1 MITKQLIERIFSA
14 ANLLRWNDHIR
25 PFDFFEIDK
34 QSHKMII
41 AYIIAKFDEEEGK
54 YIDWL
59 KLIEGGIFEFFHR
72 TMLTDLKPEV
82 YHEIMSKKKKEL
94 NKWILK
100 NLNDDI
106 IKLGKDFTDRFEQY
120 LFDEEYAKYEKR
132 ILAASHEFSTR
143 WEFGLIYP
151 WNKMLYGIYTT
162 NETVD
167 NCISKYQDF
176 VGVQNLIMN
185 KKYYGFLDLCGQ
197 LRFQQ
202 RWAQSFRQPKTTVLG
217 HMFVVAI
224 FSYLYSL
231 DMKVCK
237 KRAYNNF
244 FSSLFH
250 DLPEILTKDI
260 VSPVKS
266 SVKGLENII
275 KEFEKK
281 QIENRILPL
290 IPQSWHFEMKYFVEH
305 EFDNRIV
312 ENNEIKFFDCDI
324 DNKYNKNEFCATDG
338 KLVEV
343 CDKLSAYIEASLALR
358 YGIHSEMLK
367 ESKMRLYNK
376 FANKKIANINF
387 KDVFDFFKDE
397 N

>member
-132 ILAASHEFSTR
+132 ILLASHEFSTR
-143 WEFGLIYP
+143 WEFEIIYP

-162 NETVD
+162 KETVD

-217 HMFVVAI
+217 HMFIVAI

-281 QIENRILPL
+281 QIENKILPL
-290 IPQSWHFEMKYFVEH
+290 LPQSWHFEMKYFVEH

-367 ESKMRLYNK
+367 ESKMRLYKK

-387 KDVFDFFKDE
+387 KDVFDFFEDE

>member
-1 MITKQLIERIFSA
+1 
-14 ANLLRWNDHIR
+14 
-25 PFDFFEIDK
+25 
-34 QSHKMII
+34 
-41 AYIIAKFDEEEGK
+41 
-54 YIDWL
+54 
-59 KLIEGGIFEFFHR
+59 
-72 TMLTDLKPEV
+72 MLTDLKPEV

-132 ILAASHEFSTR
+132 ILLASHEFSTR
-143 WEFGLIYP
+143 WEFEIIYP

-217 HMFVVAI
+217 HMFIVAI

-397 N
+397 H